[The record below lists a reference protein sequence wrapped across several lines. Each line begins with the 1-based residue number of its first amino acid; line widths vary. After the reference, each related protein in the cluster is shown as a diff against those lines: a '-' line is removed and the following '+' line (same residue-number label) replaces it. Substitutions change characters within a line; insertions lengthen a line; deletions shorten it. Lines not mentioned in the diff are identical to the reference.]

1 MRLTPALS
9 AGSRHTCLGLSIALL
24 VSGFALTLSARTPA
38 GAEPGLQAAA
48 PPTRV
53 FNMGAGLIQNTIK
66 PDKTAD
72 FEMVMGKVKE
82 ALLKSEDPIRKQQ
95 ALGWRIYKASEP
107 GPNGSVLY
115 IFLIDPSVKDADYT
129 IAKILSE
136 GFPTEVAALYKTF
149 SESYAGGQ
157 LPINLAPVLDMSK

>member
-1 MRLTPALS
+1 M
-9 AGSRHTCLGLSIALL
+9 CLGLSIALL

-38 GAEPGLQAAA
+38 EAEPGLQAAA
-48 PPTRV
+48 PATRV

-95 ALGWRIYKASEP
+95 AAGWRIYKASEP

-157 LPINLAPVLDMSK
+157 LPINLSPVLDMSK